1 MAMKR
6 AHMTLI
12 EQVWLLVVMTLFTT
26 VVASLTVSLLTARD
40 YLSQQLYAQSV
51 SGANALTLSINQY
64 QADPAMSETLINA
77 TFDNA
82 HYRVIRWVD
91 VGGKTRLERVNRQL
105 EDEVPR
111 WFKEL
116 LPLNPRPASANLSKG
131 WLHAGTITVEAQTG
145 YAWIALWQ
153 GSLRMLAWL
162 SLATL
167 LTGALATVGI
177 RYIRRQLD
185 QVVRQAEAISERR
198 FTTMAEPGTPEL
210 FAVARAMNT
219 LSGRIKSM
227 LDEAA
232 RHIGQLRAATLSDPL
247 TGLANRSR
255 FEERMVGERADPQAA
270 PEGELILVRLPELAE
285 FNKRLGGEEVNRRL
299 KRVAADLQQQAS
311 GHAGW
316 LAARLRGAEFVL
328 LMPGEERQAADR
340 LVEEL
345 SRHWLDGPAEPAEW
359 HWRAVLGVTRY
370 TQHDTLPAILLRANE
385 AVILA
390 ERQSGKDW
398 CRFDQGDVTLPTSDF
413 DWNTL
418 LHDALTT
425 HAFRLVFSPVV
436 KADGMVIHQEG
447 MITLPREEGHALRA
461 GTLTAHAARL
471 GLTPALDLEA
481 IEQARLSLGQQRLAV
496 AVNLSALSL
505 DDPYT
510 FTETVRTRLQ
520 ADLPQGRLALEWLE
534 PGLAE
539 RWPAFQGFCRAIQP
553 LGVRIGLEMS
563 GEHFSLLTRLHEVAL
578 DYLVID
584 GTLIRGAESDP
595 GAQLLLSNLLQ
606 VARMLDLDVYAKGVT
621 TPAEGAQL
629 LRAGVDGITGPAVTA
644 S

>member
-1 MAMKR
+1 MKR

-162 SLATL
+162 SLAAL
-167 LTGALATVGI
+167 LTGALATIGI

-185 QVVRQAEAISERR
+185 LVVRQAEAISERR

-232 RHIGQLRAATLSDPL
+232 RHIDQLRAAALSDPL

-255 FEERMVGERADPQAA
+255 FEERMAGELADPQAA
-270 PEGELILVRLPELAE
+270 PEGELILVRLPDLAE

-328 LMPGEERQAADR
+328 LMPGEDQQAADR
-340 LVEEL
+340 WMEEL
-345 SRHWLDGPAEPAEW
+345 NRRWQDWPAEPAKR

-370 TQHDTLPAILLRANE
+370 TQHDTLPGILLRVNE
-385 AVILA
+385 AVTLA
-390 ERQSGKDW
+390 EQQRGKDW
-398 CRFDQGDVTLPTSDF
+398 HRFNHDGITLPPSDF

-418 LHDALTT
+418 LYDALAA
-425 HAFRLVFSPVV
+425 HAFRLVFYPVV
-436 KADGMVIHQEG
+436 KANGTVIHQEG
-447 MITLPREEGHALRA
+447 MITLPQAEGSPLRA

-471 GLTPALDLEA
+471 ALTPALDLEA
-481 IEQARLSLGQQRLAV
+481 IEQALHSLGQQRLAV
-496 AVNLSALSL
+496 AVNLSAHSL
-505 DDPYT
+505 DDPYA
-510 FTETVRTRLQ
+510 FTETVHTRLQ
-520 ADLPQGRLALEWLE
+520 ADLPQGGLALEWLE

-539 RWPAFQGFCRAIQP
+539 RWPAFQGFCRAIRP
-553 LGVRIGLEMS
+553 LGARIGLEMS

-595 GAQLLLSNLLQ
+595 GAQMLLSNLLH
-606 VARMLDLDVYAKGVT
+606 VARMLDLDVYAKGVK

-629 LRAGVDGITGPAVTA
+629 LRSGVDGITGPGVTA